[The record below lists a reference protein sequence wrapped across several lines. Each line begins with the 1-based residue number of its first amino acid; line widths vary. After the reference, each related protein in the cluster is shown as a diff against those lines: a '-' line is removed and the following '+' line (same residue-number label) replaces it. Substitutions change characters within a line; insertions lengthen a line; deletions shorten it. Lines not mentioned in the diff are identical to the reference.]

1 MSPRT
6 KIIAITLAV
15 FAGLLA
21 YFSLNI
27 DWDKRAIRSQFSGL
41 IEVVEKDGPVST
53 FEALSRSRR
62 LNGFFTASPSIEYFR
77 GRSLPK
83 DLEAISA
90 GFLSAW
96 GQIESASIRVLRH
109 EIELRAG
116 DSEARS
122 LVTIRGRVVAGG
134 QDRMRDTLDYQI
146 FWKKQDG
153 DWRIERI
160 FPTG

>member
-1 MSPRT
+1 MNPRIQ
-6 KIIAITLAV
+6 IIAITLAV
-15 FAGLLA
+15 FAGLAA
-21 YFSLNI
+21 YFFLNI
-27 DWDKRAIRSQFSGL
+27 DWDKRAIRSQFSEL
-41 IEVVEKDGPVST
+41 VEVVEKDGPVST

-62 LNGFFTASPSIEYFR
+62 LTGFFTASPSIEYVP

-83 DLEAISA
+83 DLEGISA

-109 EIELRAG
+109 EIELRGG

-122 LVTIRGRVVAGG
+122 LATIRGRVVEGG

-146 FWKKQDG
+146 FWKKGDG
-153 DWRIERI
+153 DWRLDRI
-160 FPTG
+160 FPID